1 MAPDPAP
8 KNQKIP
14 QGTASRPGPARA
26 DAPAGAASATG
37 APAGAQVAPE
47 VVAGVLVASERD
59 RRVVAWLVGQVG
71 AQAVAEAAGR
81 QIGSRRPYPSNVAR
95 VLGLRVPAEIERQAA
110 REVGREALAD
120 LRGRLRGG

>member
-1 MAPDPAP
+1 MAPPPESD
-8 KNQKIP
+8 KSQLP
-14 QGTASRPGPARA
+14 QAERSSAQPARA

-95 VLGLRVPAEIERQAA
+95 VLGLRVPPEIERQAA